1 MKILL
6 LAPAAP
12 DPALEIRIGEIE
24 HILQQL
30 GHSVVRQ
37 PFNPD
42 LYSEVM
48 QAKPDVVFNLASVF
62 SWEKTAY
69 IPAILEIAGVRYTGS
84 GFLTLSLARNPT
96 MLMPLL
102 EKSGIALPSYL
113 IVKAGD
119 GLPAEA
125 LRFPLQICRNDV
137 QAKPLVSNNK
147 ELEKA
152 LAQLPPQEEI
162 VLRESSAQKPLS
174 VYVLG
179 ATVLPQALDPA
190 LRDPA
195 LLAYRLLETRGL
207 ARFDFVQSE
216 KPLLVKIDAAPD
228 PLHPNLLKAAASAG
242 LDATAIIRRLLEQ
255 AGSD

>member
-30 GHSVVRQ
+30 GHSAVRQ

-42 LYSEVM
+42 LYSRVT
-48 QAKPDVVFNLASVF
+48 QAKPDLVFNLASVF

-69 IPAILEIAGVRYTGS
+69 IPAILEIAGVPYTGS
-84 GFLTLSLARNPT
+84 GFLALSLTRNPT
-96 MLMPLL
+96 LLLPLL
-102 EKSGIALPSYL
+102 ERTGVPLPPYL
-113 IVKAGD
+113 IVKAAD
-119 GLPAEA
+119 GLLAEA
-125 LRFPLQICRNDV
+125 LRFPLHICRNDV
-137 QAKPLVSNNK
+137 QTEPLVSNN
-147 ELEKA
+147 EGLGKA

-162 VLRESSAQKPLS
+162 VLRESSTQKPLG
-174 VYVLG
+174 VYILG
-179 ATVLPQALDPA
+179 TTVLPQALDPA

-216 KPLLVKIDAAPD
+216 KPLLVNIDAAPD

-242 LDATAIIRRLLEQ
+242 LDATAILRRLLEP
-255 AGSD
+255 AVSD